1 MGILG
6 AVLTLALFFF
16 DPRWLGAAQLHA
28 FVVRWGHCVGLALVP
43 QTLLVTAL
51 VENAPD
57 VLPARLSSACTLSRD
72 LAFGV
77 YMLQTFAA
85 QLLFD
90 VWLRDRSALA
100 SINALELIPLFLVLI
115 PAAAVAHY
123 GVQVPI
129 AKAAAA
135 WMARDVQL
143 SEATSTTKGDAA
155 TADPA

>member
-1 MGILG
+1 
-6 AVLTLALFFF
+6 
-16 DPRWLGAAQLHA
+16 
-28 FVVRWGHCVGLALVP
+28 
-43 QTLLVTAL
+43 
-51 VENAPD
+51 
-57 VLPARLSSACTLSRD
+57 
-72 LAFGV
+72 
-77 YMLQTFAA
+77 MLQTFAA
-85 QLLFD
+85 QLLFN